1 MASPNDE
8 LIVKIGADFKQLKS
22 ELDKAG
28 KTVDDF
34 SDDGKKALARLGTSF
49 KQFDKQAVAT
59 GKGVKRLSGDFGG
72 LVGKIGSAK
81 VAIAAA
87 SAVAGVYVNRAAE
100 SAIETERWAMRL
112 GMSASELS
120 KLSNV
125 AQLGGANLDDLTD
138 TMKEVNIK
146 ALEAAEGNEGYR
158 KTFQSLGIDARTF
171 AQLPIEQQF
180 RAFSDAVSTAD
191 VDTQQLVRAV
201 DDLASDAGIRMIETL
216 KKGSKGIDEM
226 GNSAAVTAASL
237 SEFDF
242 EQIKKAKAVMDRL
255 SLSIES
261 LAVTLTVNLSEA
273 LNTVSGWAEKL
284 NGVIGGEEVT
294 RYAAAQELLTDATND
309 LAKSKEK
316 LLGLEQKLAGI
327 ADNKRNKNLRA
338 GLAEEIA
345 VEQENVKKLEGILA
359 RRKTL
364 FEEESKLKK
373 DRQEKE
379 GAPDKKDDG
388 IIDLAPTTVTADPT
402 PDLGMWE
409 QYFEDKR
416 EVVAAA
422 KEIEQAQAD
431 QWRFD
436 EFTKEKENAERNA
449 MMWKSGLE
457 GRAQVT
463 SKVLGDMSKMMGSKN
478 KEMFKIGKMAAMAQV
493 AIDTPKAAMS
503 AYSSL
508 AGIPIVGPALGAA
521 AAAAAISSGMTQL
534 SNIKSQSFQGGGGGG
549 GGGASAGGMTGA
561 AATAEA
567 PPTQV
572 LETNVTFSGGGD
584 VTQDQ
589 FRAFAEG
596 LNEAAEDGMVIGRIN
611 V

>member
-1 MASPNDE
+1 MADSKDE
-8 LIVKIGADFKQLKS
+8 LIIKIGADFKQLRT

-28 KTVDDF
+28 KTVNDF
-34 SDDGKKALARLGTSF
+34 SDDGKKALTRLESSF
-49 KQFDKQAVAT
+49 KKFDKQADET
-59 GKGVKRLSGDFGG
+59 GKGVKKLSGNFGG
-72 LVGKIGSAK
+72 LVGKIGNVK
-81 VAIAAA
+81 VAIAAVT
-87 SAVAGVYVNRAAE
+87 AVAGVYVNRAAE

-242 EQIKKAKAVMDRL
+242 QQIKEAKVQMDRFKLSIEALANVLLVKLAPAMSFAGERVDALSAKLKSDPLNEFQAELEQSRDKLIRLREALSDAEASKNALDDSFLGDLFGTGEARISNIKEQIKL
-255 SLSIES
+255 
-261 LAVTLTVNLSEA
+261 
-273 LNTVSGWAEKL
+273 
-284 NGVIGGEEVT
+284 
-294 RYAAAQELLTDATND
+294 
-309 LAKSKEK
+309 
-316 LLGLEQKLAGI
+316 
-327 ADNKRNKNLRA
+327 
-338 GLAEEIA
+338 
-345 VEQENVKKLEGILA
+345 
-359 RRKTL
+359 
-364 FEEESKLKK
+364 EEEKNQKITSALVKQIQLEKELKK
-373 DRQEKE
+373 TKALD
-379 GAPDKKDDG
+379 GAPVDAGTLATTTITGDKGDEG
-388 IIDLAPTTVTADPT
+388 ET

-409 QYFEDKR
+409 QYLKDKQA
-416 EVVAAA
+416 VIDAA
-422 KEIEQAQAD
+422 KEVEHSKANE
-431 QWRFD
+431 WR
-436 EFTKEKENAERNA
+436 ELELGREKDNAERNA

-503 AYSSL
+503 AYSAL
-508 AGIPIVGPALGAA
+508 AGIPIVGPAMGAA
-521 AAAAAISSGMTQL
+521 AAAAAIASGMSQL

-549 GGGASAGGMTGA
+549 ASAGGMTAGGGAA

-567 PPTQV
+567 PAQIM
-572 LETNVTFSGGGD
+572 ETNVTFSGGGD
-584 VTQDQ
+584 VSQDQ
-589 FRAFAEG
+589 FRGFVAG
-596 LNEAAEDGMVIGRIN
+596 LNDALDDGMTLGRITA
-611 V
+611 

>member
-1 MASPNDE
+1 M
-8 LIVKIGADFKQLKS
+8 
-22 ELDKAG
+22 
-28 KTVDDF
+28 
-34 SDDGKKALARLGTSF
+34 LGSI
-49 KQFDKQAVAT
+49 
-59 GKGVKRLSGDFGG
+59 KRLRADLGAVKFAVGAATAVVG
-72 LVGKIGSAK
+72 L
-81 VAIAAA
+81 
-87 SAVAGVYVNRAAE
+87 YVSRAAE
-100 SAIETERWAMRL
+100 SAVETERWAMRL

-226 GNSAAVTAASL
+226 GKSAAVTAASL

-242 EQIKKAKAVMDRL
+242 EQIKKAKVQMDRFK
-255 SLSIES
+255 LSIEALS
-261 LAVTLTVNLSEA
+261 NALLVQLTPAMEGLGVVMDAISDSMKVDEEAAKKRLAQIKEEKKQYEGIGNTLKEA
-273 LNTVSGWAEKL
+273 TLFNFIYNRQVGEKIKL
-284 NGVIGGEEVT
+284 MQEEVKLINLL
-294 RYAAAQELLTDATND
+294 AAA
-309 LAKSKEK
+309 
-316 LLGLEQKLAGI
+316 
-327 ADNKRNKNLRA
+327 
-338 GLAEEIA
+338 
-345 VEQENVKKLEGILA
+345 
-359 RRKTL
+359 
-364 FEEESKLKK
+364 EESRASNSNRVDAGTL
-373 DRQEKE
+373 E
-379 GAPDKKDDG
+379 A
-388 IIDLAPTTVTADPT
+388 TTVVADPEDKD
-402 PDLGMWE
+402 PPPKLGMWE

-416 EVVAAA
+416 EVIAAA

-463 SKVLGDMSKMMGSKN
+463 SKVLGDVSKMMNSKN

-503 AYSSL
+503 AYSAM
-508 AGIPIVGPALGAA
+508 AGIPVVGPALGAA
-521 AAAAAISSGMTQL
+521 AAAAAIASGMTQL

-549 GGGASAGGMTGA
+549 GGASAGGMTAA
-561 AATAEA
+561 AATAE

-584 VTQDQ
+584 ISQDQ
-589 FRAFAEG
+589 FRGFVSG
-596 LNEAAEDGMVIGRIN
+596 LNDAIDDGMTIGRIN
-611 V
+611 A